1 MAHARVQE
9 CLTTGCNILSRQIF
23 FSRDSSQPLCLTF
36 LSKCRRLSIK
46 PGKVFIFFFL
56 ALIDGGF
63 EGLILMLLCC
73 RVRCN
78 PHQSAVKENKSKT
91 NKKKERNPVAS
102 LRLPALPTQ
111 TQKCGERHDWPV
123 WNMKRSGD
131 KPRRR
136 SSALGVGAGAVLSP
150 RSDRAKNGLRNIC
163 ERPSLQ
169 RANMALKDKAGSN
182 VDGSLS
188 DK

>member
-1 MAHARVQE
+1 MFKSV
-9 CLTTGCNILSRQIF
+9 LRQAAIF
-23 FSRDSSQPLCLTF
+23 YLVNFFFERF
-36 LSKCRRLSIK
+36 LSTTLSYFPFK
-46 PGKVFIFFFL
+46 MPQTFNKTWKSLYLFFL

-73 RVRCN
+73 RVRRN

-91 NKKKERNPVAS
+91 NKKKKERNPVAS

-111 TQKCGERHDWPV
+111 TQKCGKRHDRPV

-131 KPRRR
+131 KPRWR
-136 SSALGVGAGAVLSP
+136 SSALGVGAGAALSP